1 MLCNTLIICT
11 LSHGSYRDRAK
22 ARNITDNQLV
32 TILIIREMKYLP
44 KYCDE
49 QFVGCVGFW
58 EKQFEMKAS
67 FQELISGDKP
77 VLVDFFATWCQPC
90 KMQAPILEQLSAE
103 MQDRIRII
111 KIDVDRNQNI
121 AQQYQVQGVPT
132 LAVFKKGQLLWR
144 NSGVHNKQQLLQVLT
159 PFL

>member
-1 MLCNTLIICT
+1 LTL
-11 LSHGSYRDRAK
+11 
-22 ARNITDNQLV
+22 
-32 TILIIREMKYLP
+32 
-44 KYCDE
+44 
-49 QFVGCVGFW
+49 VGGFL
-58 EKQFEMKAS
+58 KKTKEMKAS

-111 KIDVDRNQNI
+111 KIDVDKNPQI

-132 LAVFKKGQLLWR
+132 LAIFKKGQLVWR
-144 NSGVHNKQQLLQVLT
+144 NSGVHNKPQLLQALT